1 MGKILTI
8 AKMVLKKRLL
18 SPAYYWMILTP
29 VTVFLIGIGFVG
41 LMHRQNNNSRP
52 IIAVVANSDIKKAIE
67 SEKSD
72 AYQVN
77 RKVDVTDDKRLKSY
91 LTDGVLDGILY
102 VSDDFS
108 KITYRYNADSNKSL
122 PIEALEKN
130 LNGLSSQFVAS
141 SYGLNIKQWSEIV
154 KQPTIKQ
161 QAINKKEAVKLKNS
175 NAAQNLGEV
184 IVMLAFVL
192 LVSYINITGTELGI
206 EKSNH
211 LIEGILAAVPARK
224 HFAGKMLGIGFLI
237 TLQLLIYLVIGGLV
251 CLVAKQTDLM
261 TWFDPVKYF
270 GHVDAEYLV
279 IVVLLTLLSIILYI
293 FLAAIFASFVS
304 KSEDISQAVSI
315 VGTIMMVPYLLSFLA
330 QENPNTGVIRFLSYM
345 PFMSQG
351 IMPVRLARAA
361 VSYQAG
367 WITVLF
373 ALSGAII
380 MYFWAERLYVKNAFS
395 YSSDSPLKTLF
406 NRILKNN

>member
-29 VTVFLIGIGFVG
+29 VIVFLIGIGFVG
-41 LMHRQNNNSRP
+41 LMHRQNNNNRP

-91 LTDGVLDGILY
+91 LADGVLDGILY

-122 PIEALEKN
+122 PIEALKKN
-130 LNGLSSQFVAS
+130 LSGLSSQFAAS
-141 SYGLNIKQWSEIV
+141 SYGLNIKQWSEIT

-161 QAINKKEAVKLKNS
+161 QPINKKAAVELKNS

-237 TLQLLIYLVIGGLV
+237 ALQLLIYLVIGGLGV
-251 CLVAKQTDLM
+251 
-261 TWFDPVKYF
+261 
-270 GHVDAEYLV
+270 
-279 IVVLLTLLSIILYI
+279 SIILC
-293 FLAAIFASFVS
+293 
-304 KSEDISQAVSI
+304 KK
-315 VGTIMMVPYLLSFLA
+315 G
-330 QENPNTGVIRFLSYM
+330 
-345 PFMSQG
+345 
-351 IMPVRLARAA
+351 
-361 VSYQAG
+361 
-367 WITVLF
+367 
-373 ALSGAII
+373 
-380 MYFWAERLYVKNAFS
+380 
-395 YSSDSPLKTLF
+395 SSSAYDEA
-406 NRILKNN
+406 